1 VHKSDVG
8 GVALDLHD
16 EASVTA
22 AFTAM
27 ARSVGPSMTGAVVQP
42 MVAAG
47 VELIIG
53 ITHDPTFGPLV
64 LFGLGG
70 VTAELL
76 ADRALR
82 LVPVTDEDAHQ
93 LVRSLRGSQLLF
105 GYRGRPA
112 ANVTALEDVL
122 LRVGALADHVQEIV
136 EMDLNPVVA
145 SAEGVVVIDVKM
157 RVAPLRLRAPA
168 DMRRMRN

>member
-1 VHKSDVG
+1 
-8 GVALDLHD
+8 
-16 EASVTA
+16 
-22 AFTAM
+22 
-27 ARSVGPSMTGAVVQP
+27 VQP

-47 VELIIG
+47 VELIVG

-112 ANVTALEDVL
+112 ANVAALEDLL
-122 LRVGALADHVQEIV
+122 LRVGALADRLQEII

-145 SAEGVVVIDVKM
+145 SARGIVAIDVKM
-157 RVAPLRLRAPA
+157 RVAPLRPQAPA
-168 DMRRMRN
+168 DMRRMRT

>member
-1 VHKSDVG
+1 MHKSDVG
-8 GVALDLHD
+8 GVALDLRD
-16 EASVTA
+16 EDSVADAYTTMAGALGTA
-22 AFTAM
+22 
-27 ARSVGPSMTGAVVQP
+27 MTGAVVQP

-47 VELIIG
+47 VEVILG
-53 ITHDPTFGPLV
+53 ITHDVTFGPIV

-82 LVPVTDEDAHQ
+82 LVPVTDDDAHQ
-93 LVRSLRGSQLLF
+93 LVRSLRGSQLFF

-112 ANVTALEDVL
+112 VDVDALEDVI
-122 LRVGALADHVQEIV
+122 LRVGALADEIAEIA

-145 SAEGVVVIDVKM
+145 SANGVVAIDVKI
-157 RVAPLRLRAPA
+157 RITPA
-168 DMRRMRN
+168 VVGVPSDVRRMRT